1 MRKNPHRITRWPGG
15 LGKLPRAVIRA
26 ARKQEGGRDM
36 CALTILGR
44 ALAAAMIAACVATG
58 ASAQQYPDKPIR
70 IVAPFGPG
78 GLVDV
83 LARAVGEKLRVSL
96 GQPIIVDN
104 RPGSGGNLGADIVAK
119 AEPDGYTLLM
129 SSAGILSINEALYPK
144 MPFNPQ
150 TAFTPITLVAEMN
163 MLAVV
168 NAASPIRTPEEL
180 IAAAKKDPGKL
191 NFGSPGNGTTGHLGM
206 ELFQHAARVKL
217 THVPY
222 KSAADAVLAV
232 MGNQIQGVFD
242 NPPTVLPHIRA
253 GRLRALAYAA
263 PKRFALL
270 PDVPTF
276 DETALKGF
284 EASSWFGLVAPA
296 KTPRPVINRLAK
308 EAARALREPDV
319 EKRFTELGA
328 TLVGNT
334 PEQFGA
340 YIRAETKK
348 WHAVV
353 RTAGIRLD

>member
-1 MRKNPHRITRWPGG
+1 MK
-15 LGKLPRAVIRA
+15 PRSSHA
-26 ARKQEGGRDM
+26 
-36 CALTILGR
+36 R
-44 ALAAAMIAACVATG
+44 ALLVILLAAGAAAG
-58 ASAQQYPDKPIR
+58 ADAQQYPTKPIR

-83 LARAVGEKLRVSL
+83 LARATGEKLRGSL
-96 GQPIIVDN
+96 GQPVIVDN
-104 RPGSGGNLGADIVAK
+104 RPGSGGNIGADIVAR

-150 TAFTPITLVAEMN
+150 TAFTPVSLVAEMN

-168 NAASPIRTPEEL
+168 NNDSPMRTAGDL
-180 IAAAKKDPGKL
+180 IATARKEPGKL

-206 ELFQHAARVKL
+206 ELFQYAAKVKL

-222 KSAADAVLAV
+222 KSAAEAVLALI
-232 MGNQIQGVFD
+232 GNQIQGVFD

-276 DETALKGF
+276 DESGLKGF

-296 KTPRPVINRLAK
+296 KTPQAIVNRLAQETGK
-308 EAARALREPDV
+308 ALREPDV
-319 EKRFTELGA
+319 QKRFADLGA
-328 TLVGNT
+328 NLVGNT
-334 PEQFGA
+334 PDQFGVF
-340 YIRAETKK
+340 IRAETKK

-353 RTAGIRLD
+353 RAADIRLQ

>member
-1 MRKNPHRITRWPGG
+1 MRLVT
-15 LGKLPRAVIRA
+15 
-26 ARKQEGGRDM
+26 M
-36 CALTILGR
+36 LGR
-44 ALAAAMIAACVATG
+44 AAVAMLISGGVGSAAC
-58 ASAQQYPDKPIR
+58 AQQYPARPIR

-83 LARAVGEKLRVSL
+83 LARAVGEKLRASL
-96 GQPIIVDN
+96 GQPIVVDN
-104 RPGSGGNLGADIVAK
+104 RPGSGGNIGADIVAK

-150 TAFTPITLVAEMN
+150 AAFTPITLVAEMN

-168 NAASPIRTPEEL
+168 NTASPIRTPGDL

-206 ELFQHAARVKL
+206 ELFQHAAKVKL

-222 KSAADAVLAV
+222 KSAAEAVLAV
-232 MGNQIQGVFD
+232 IGNQIQGVFD

-263 PKRFALL
+263 PKRFHLL
-270 PDVPTF
+270 PEVPTF
-276 DETALKGF
+276 DEAALKGF

-296 KTPRPVINRLAK
+296 KTPRPVVNLLAK
-308 EAARALREPDV
+308 EAAKALREPDA
-319 EKRFTELGA
+319 EKRFTDLGA

-340 YIRAETKK
+340 FIRAETKK

-353 RTAGIRLD
+353 KAADIKLQ